1 MIARLGPAAKDD
13 GAPSGDDA
21 TEFDTVLRETREKVQ
36 AFLDEGQVEQAERYM
51 AARQRELADLGY
63 PIRRL
68 NTAYLAWHGGYA
80 GTGNRY
86 EAPLRKLRADSASL
100 HDFLDRAKDI
110 TTYGQLVRAVEPLP

>member
-1 MIARLGPAAKDD
+1 MKDR
-13 GAPSGDDA
+13 S
-21 TEFDTVLRETREKVQ
+21 R
-36 AFLDEGQVEQAERYM
+36 QAERYM
-51 AARQRELADLGY
+51 AERQRELADLGY

-86 EAPLRKLRADSASL
+86 EEPLRKLRADSASL

-110 TTYGQLVRAVEPLP
+110 TTYDQLLRAVESLP